1 MEFGYEAMKTHAR
14 QQEIDAVPRQRPSL
28 AGADGAKFLHA
39 GFPLGRIL
47 PAGRASGLAQSLYG
61 GDGCVPLSTEER
73 ALGDGTC
80 IVTYLK
86 ELSQELME
94 RSCSKC
100 VLCREGL
107 RQLNLVFEEIT
118 RGRSHPERLTYAKE
132 VAQAMAV
139 GCDCDFGKGAGRLFE
154 LALEDFADEIDQHI
168 LKKRCPALVCRA
180 YFTVHVLA
188 DRCVGCGKCMEV
200 CPEDAILGK
209 DGYIHMVDQDMCEQ
223 CGRCLAVC
231 PQHARVKAGR
241 VKPRGPE
248 RLIRVGTY
256 GGRAQR
262 EPGGF

>member
-1 MEFGYEAMKTHAR
+1 MEFGYEAMKNHDR
-14 QQEIDAVPRQRPSL
+14 QREIDEISRQKPDLSRV
-28 AGADGAKFLHA
+28 DGAKLIHV
-39 GFPLGRIL
+39 GWPLGRVL
-47 PAGRASGLAQSLYG
+47 PADRAAELIQALYS
-61 GDGCVPLSTEER
+61 GDGCVPLSTETH
-73 ALGDGTC
+73 ALGGDTC
-80 IVTYLK
+80 VVAYLTQ
-86 ELSQELME
+86 LSRELME

-118 RGRSHPERLTYAKE
+118 RGRSHPERLAYARE

-139 GCDCDFGKGAGRLFE
+139 GCDCDFGKGAGRLFA
-154 LALEDFADEIDQHI
+154 LALEDFADEINQHI

-188 DRCVGCGKCMEV
+188 DKCVGCGKCMEV

-209 DGYIHMVDQDMCEQ
+209 DGYIHMVDQDMCQQ
-223 CGRCLAVC
+223 CGKCLEVC

-241 VKPRGPE
+241 IKPRGPE

-256 GGRAQR
+256 GKAQ
-262 EPGGF
+262 